1 MTKAVLSALST
12 LASPQIRHVATVG
25 GNVNWDSPG
34 SDLRSVYLA
43 TGCKVK
49 IWSVEGG
56 EETLDVAEV
65 IKRKSGLIILELL
78 LPRMDDGKV
87 EVSFFRKARRKEF
100 DLPIANGCFVG
111 MRVRGGGDDG
121 SFQNLQIVFGGTGL
135 AKGRQSH
142 VRAQR

>member
-1 MTKAVLSALST
+1 M
-12 LASPQIRHVATVG
+12 
-25 GNVNWDSPG
+25 WDSSG

-43 TGCKVK
+43 SGCKVK
-49 IWSVEGG
+49 IWTVEGG
-56 EETLDVAEV
+56 EKTLDVGEV
-65 IKRKSGLIILELL
+65 IEMKSGLIILELI
-78 LPRMDDGKV
+78 LPRMDAEF

-111 MRVRGGGDDG
+111 KRGRAHE

>member
-1 MTKAVLSALST
+1 M
-12 LASPQIRHVATVG
+12 
-25 GNVNWDSPG
+25 WDSPG

-78 LPRMDDGKV
+78 LPRMDDGEV

-111 MRVRGGGDDG
+111 KCGRGGGDG
-121 SFQNLQIVFGGTGL
+121 PFQSLQVVFGGTGL
-135 AKGRQSH
+135 AKGKQTH

>member
-12 LASPQIRHVATVG
+12 LASPQVRNVATVG
-25 GNVNWDSPG
+25 GNVMWDSPG

-49 IWSVEGG
+49 IWTVTGG
-56 EETLDVAEV
+56 EKIVDVAEV
-65 IKRKSGLIILELL
+65 IEMRSGLIILEVLIPLL
-78 LPRMDDGKV
+78 NGDY

-100 DLPIANGCFVG
+100 DLPIANACFVG
-111 MRVRGGGDDG
+111 KRSQGA
-121 SFQNLQIVFGGTGL
+121 FQDLQIMFGGTGL
-135 AKGRQSH
+135 AKGKQTH